1 MEEEGEEM
9 EMLLL
14 WCLPTGTEGR
24 GSLLFVRE
32 RERERG
38 GMAISLAFTLAIREA
53 CKGGGVGN

>member
-24 GSLLFVRE
+24 GSLLFVH
-32 RERERG
+32 ERERG
-38 GMAISLAFTLAIREA
+38 GMAVSSAFTLAIREA